1 MKKADYERVVGEK
14 RLADG
19 TLWPLPVVLPVKP
32 GDGVAEGKPLAL
44 RDVYGNLLAFLHVE
58 EIYAFDKDNEA
69 QHAYGSLDAKHP
81 SVALSQ
87 PAAWTLRLGPARSDS
102 RSAAL

>member
-1 MKKADYERVVGEK
+1 M

-19 TLWPLPVVLPVKP
+19 TLWPLPVTLPVTP

-58 EIYAFDKDNEA
+58 EIYEFDKQAEA
-69 QHAYGSLDAKHP
+69 RAPTARPTPSIPRSPISTASRAITRPAGSRCCGPRPTTISP
-81 SVALSQ
+81 S
-87 PAAWTLRLGPARSDS
+87 
-102 RSAAL
+102 

>member
-1 MKKADYERVVGEK
+1 MGKADYERVVAEM

-19 TLWPLPVVLPVKP
+19 TLWPLPVTLPVTP

-58 EIYAFDKDNEA
+58 EIYAYDKA
-69 QHAYGSLDAKHP
+69 GRGP
-81 SVALSQ
+81 GR
-87 PAAWTLRLGPARSDS
+87 LRLDRRQASRRSPT
-102 RSAAL
+102 